1 MRPHHRLGRRRDGR
15 GERDAGKLGRSRVL
29 ESGEVARDEV
39 GKLDLQQRAVEVE
52 QDAAHAS
59 APRSWVTVHH
69 RSTSPGTFADT
80 PLGGP
85 RRLKCGSRHTDN
97 EGMSTST
104 KDLIIPKLKAIPL
117 FADLS
122 TEDLDAL
129 SSLVN
134 YKTLPK
140 GAFVINQNEQ
150 GATLYLLV
158 SGRVKV
164 SLPSPDGRELAL
176 NYLDAPSHF
185 GEMSL
190 VDSEPRSADVIAST
204 DLELLTLDAKD
215 LSKAIQL
222 QPRLALSLIATLSRR
237 LRQTISRLQDLAFHD
252 ATHRV
257 IRVLLNIATA
267 AYETRGVPVI
277 VGFTHYEIATVAGTS
292 RETASRVISQL
303 AKEEVLATRGRRIV
317 VDLVKLRDR
326 LDSE

>member
-1 MRPHHRLGRRRDGR
+1 M
-15 GERDAGKLGRSRVL
+15 A
-29 ESGEVARDEV
+29 
-39 GKLDLQQRAVEVE
+39 
-52 QDAAHAS
+52 
-59 APRSWVTVHH
+59 
-69 RSTSPGTFADT
+69 
-80 PLGGP
+80 
-85 RRLKCGSRHTDN
+85 
-97 EGMSTST
+97 TST
-104 KDLIIPKLKAIPL
+104 KDLIIPKLRAVPL

-122 TEDLDAL
+122 NDDLETL
-129 SSLVN
+129 STLVN
-134 YKTLPK
+134 YRQLPK
-140 GAFVINQNEQ
+140 GSFVVTQNER
-150 GATLYLLV
+150 GASLYLLI

-164 SLPSPDGRELAL
+164 SLTSPDGKELAL

-190 VDSEPRSADVIAST
+190 VDSEPRSADVIASS
-204 DLELLTLDAKD
+204 DVELLTLDARD

-237 LRQTISRLQDLAFHD
+237 LRQTIARLQDLAFND

-257 IRVLLNIATA
+257 MRVLLNIATA

-303 AKEEVLATRGRRIV
+303 AREHILATRGRRIV

-326 LDSE
+326 LERE